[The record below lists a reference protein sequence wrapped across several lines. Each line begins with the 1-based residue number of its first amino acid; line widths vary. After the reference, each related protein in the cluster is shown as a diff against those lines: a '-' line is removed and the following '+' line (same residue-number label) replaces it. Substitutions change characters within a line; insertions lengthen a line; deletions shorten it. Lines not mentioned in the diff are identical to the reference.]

1 MKNKLLYIFLL
12 ISFISFSQ
20 VKERDLIVGKIKSDS
35 LEVENITVF
44 NVSSN
49 IGAITDVDGKFSIK
63 MREKDTLV
71 IQGLAYLSTKY
82 IVQITDLDKEI
93 LEIYLRT
100 KINELNEVEVSPYTL
115 TGVLEV
121 DTDKIKTYGF
131 AISMEDLKKLKPND
145 IRNTKIINTAMPTI
159 LAQTPVNFLA
169 IFGFIG
175 KGIKELVGS
184 DKKKI
189 SASEN
194 AFNERRLKD
203 VASKPFGEHMKE
215 QFSNHFFVNQLKI
228 KNEDIPMFLA
238 FSETSTTELVEFLNP
253 ENHLKLIEYL
263 ISKAEAFKKEQK
275 QQKEK

>member
-20 VKERDLIVGKIKSDS
+20 VKERDLIIGKIKSDS

-49 IGAITDVDGKFSIK
+49 IGAVTDVDGKFSLK

-82 IVQITDLDKEI
+82 IVQITDLDKEL

-131 AISMEDLKKLKPND
+131 AISIEDLKKLKAND
-145 IRNTKIINTAMPTI
+145 IRDTKVINTAMPTT

-175 KGIKELVGS
+175 EGIKGLVGS

-189 SASEN
+189 SVSEK
-194 AFNERRLKD
+194 AFIERRLKN

-228 KNEDIPMFLA
+228 VNEDIPMFLA
-238 FSETSTTELVEFLNP
+238 FSETSTSELVEFLKP

-263 ISKAEAFKKEQK
+263 ISKAEAFKK
-275 QQKEK
+275 QQKEE

>member
-20 VKERDLIVGKIKSDS
+20 VKERDLIIGKIKSDS

-49 IGAITDVDGKFSIK
+49 IGAVTDVDGKFSLK

-82 IVQITDLDKEI
+82 IVQITDLDKEL

-131 AISMEDLKKLKPND
+131 AISTEDLKKLKAND
-145 IRNTKIINTAMPTI
+145 IRETKVINTAMPTT

-175 KGIKELVGS
+175 EGIKGLVGS

-189 SASEN
+189 SVSEK
-194 AFNERRLKD
+194 AFIERRLKN

-228 KNEDIPMFLA
+228 VNEDIPMFLA
-238 FSETSTTELVEFLNP
+238 FSETSTSELVEFLKP

-263 ISKAEAFKKEQK
+263 ISKAEAFKK
-275 QQKEK
+275 QQKEE

>member
-12 ISFISFSQ
+12 VSFISFSQ
-20 VKERDLIVGKIKSDS
+20 ITERELIVGKIKSDS
-35 LEVENITVF
+35 LEVENITIF

-49 IGAITDVDGKFSIK
+49 IGSITDVDGKFSIK
-63 MREKDTLV
+63 IRERDTLV

-82 IVQITDLDKEI
+82 IVQKTDLDKEI

-131 AISMEDLKKLKPND
+131 AITMGDLKKLKPND
-145 IRNTKIINTAMPTI
+145 IRDTRVINTAMPTT

-189 SASEN
+189 SASEK
-194 AFNERRLKD
+194 AFNERRQKD

-238 FSETSTTELVEFLNP
+238 FSETSASELVEFLKP

-263 ISKAEAFKKEQK
+263 ISKAEAFKK
-275 QQKEK
+275 QQKEE